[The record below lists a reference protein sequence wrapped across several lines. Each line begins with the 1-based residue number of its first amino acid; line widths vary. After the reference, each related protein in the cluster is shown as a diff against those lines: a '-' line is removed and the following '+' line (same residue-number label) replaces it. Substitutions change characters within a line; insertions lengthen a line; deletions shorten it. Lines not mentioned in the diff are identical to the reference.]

1 MSSNELP
8 LNLFEYELC
17 ADQQLSVMARD
28 YYASGAWDEIT
39 LRDNRAAFERLRL
52 RPRVLVDV
60 SDRNMNVTV
69 LGQSL
74 ALPILVAPMAF
85 QCLAHPDGEL
95 ATAKATAQMGTV
107 MILSTLSTK
116 PLEAVATASQAST
129 ATPSPWFQLYV
140 HRDRGLTKA
149 LVERAYAAG
158 FAALCLTVDAP
169 VLGQREC
176 DRRNRFALPTNMELA
191 NLAAS
196 TELEIPHRFQES
208 GLFAY
213 FLEQINP
220 ALTWNDLEWLQSLSP
235 LPLVVKGILRGD
247 DAVRAVEHGAKGII
261 VSNHGGRQLD
271 GAITTID
278 ALAEIA
284 SAVNN
289 RAEILIDGGIRRGTD
304 VLKALALGARAVLI
318 GRPILW
324 GLAVAG
330 SSGVQHVLELLQS
343 ELDLAMALS
352 GCARLQD
359 IDTSLCCKGSQ
370 SSTAENKQ

>member
-1 MSSNELP
+1 
-8 LNLFEYELC
+8 
-17 ADQQLSVMARD
+17 LSVMARD

-39 LRDNRAAFERLRL
+39 LRDDRAAFERFRL
-52 RPRVLVDV
+52 RPRMLVDV
-60 SDRNMNVTV
+60 SDRSMNVMV
-69 LGQSL
+69 LGQPL

-95 ATAKATAQMGTV
+95 ATAKAAAQMGTV

-129 ATPSPWFQLYV
+129 GTPSLWFQLYV
-140 HRDRGLTKA
+140 YRDRGLTKA

-169 VLGQREC
+169 VLGQRER
-176 DRRNRFALPTNMELA
+176 DHRNRFALPTNMELA

-213 FLEQINP
+213 FKEQINP

-284 SAVNN
+284 PAVND
-289 RAEILIDGGIRRGTD
+289 RAEVLVDGGIRRGTD

-318 GRPILW
+318 GRPVLW

-330 SSGVQHVLELLQS
+330 STGVQHVLELLKN
-343 ELDLAMALS
+343 EFDLAMALS

-359 IDTSLCCKGSQ
+359 IDTSLCVKRDYL
-370 SSTAENKQ
+370 